1 MVYSLRVFVEQR
13 SDGEKLQPRLFIP
26 GDRVV
31 GKVVLTLTEDETVEN
46 IIIDLKGKCKTKIVR
61 GSGQNRHTHR
71 YELEFYT
78 DRRLLFKGPFKMR
91 ADTYEYPFAFQ
102 LPESFTYT
110 ASGFS
115 DQNWSPEYST
125 MGTKPLPPTCLGPYG
140 RHECEIYY
148 RLTAR
153 VPKTFSDWEDK
164 YHLNFSPPRTVSDP
178 NPLLK
183 ANENNASTYHRHYRL
198 TDDGTCRTL
207 TTRESLKETFKHN
220 AATNSV
226 NFTLNAVAPI
236 AIVIGRPY
244 TIDLTLASPDEAT
257 GNIMPDFK
265 LKAWAL
271 ILKSRTDIRVPGLFS
286 DHQQLLEDH
295 IEINHGTLNIPI
307 LLNKSLRI
315 TGMFPKDR
323 IYAPPTFDAWAVRRN
338 YGLELKIDVECL
350 GETSSFKVKWPHVF
364 LYPAKMEGG
373 VEEAIKAIESGTA
386 QLGIEQQGGLPAYEG
401 GSGSVVPQVEEEL
414 PSYGHAMKGQAA

>member
-1 MVYSLRVFVEQR
+1 
-13 SDGEKLQPRLFIP
+13 
-26 GDRVV
+26 
-31 GKVVLTLTEDETVEN
+31 
-46 IIIDLKGKCKTKIVR
+46 
-61 GSGQNRHTHR
+61 
-71 YELEFYT
+71 
-78 DRRLLFKGPFKMR
+78 
-91 ADTYEYPFAFQ
+91 
-102 LPESFTYT
+102 
-110 ASGFS
+110 
-115 DQNWSPEYST
+115 
-125 MGTKPLPPTCLGPYG
+125 
-140 RHECEIYY
+140 
-148 RLTAR
+148 
-153 VPKTFSDWEDK
+153 
-164 YHLNFSPPRTVSDP
+164 
-178 NPLLK
+178 
-183 ANENNASTYHRHYRL
+183 
-198 TDDGTCRTL
+198 
-207 TTRESLKETFKHN
+207 LKETFKHN
-220 AATNSV
+220 AATNTV

-244 TIDLTLASPDEAT
+244 TMDLTLASPDEAT

-271 ILKSRTDIRVPGLFS
+271 ILKSRTNIRVPGLFS

-401 GSGSVVPQVEEEL
+401 GSGSVVPQVEEQL